1 MKRALQERAALYFI
15 LIDDVAITHLT
26 FTDRFL
32 AAVEAKQTAEQDAER
47 VRYLVEQAVQEKKSI
62 IVQAEG
68 ESVSAEL
75 IGKTMNPMYLELKRV
90 EGSKKVAEI
99 LSEANNRA
107 FIDVDTL
114 LMNLV
119 TPMQAK
125 LLKLNNFDKVK
136 V

>member
-107 FIDVDTL
+107 FIDVDL
-114 LMNLV
+114 SLIHICRCRRYAV
-119 TPMQAK
+119 CRSRWSPYH
-125 LLKLNNFDKVK
+125 
-136 V
+136 